1 MMRQVYLYGAL
12 GRRFGYRHR
21 LDVDTLPEAVWALSA
36 IRPGFKEYFFRGP
49 AYSFVKGATRRG
61 GVDLDLAELPMT
73 LGRHDIHIMPAAMGA
88 GGGNTGKTV
97 GKIILG
103 TVMIAGAF
111 IASPLV
117 LGGAAAATTA
127 GGSAAVSAVAG
138 GMGTLASGGVAAGA
152 FAAGSAALGAS
163 MGMGATAISL
173 GALGAITYGNIAS
186 VGLMM
191 TLTGVSQL
199 LSPTPQASQ
208 AAYTNMERPEART
221 SFIYGGAVNTSEQ
234 GGPIPILYGR
244 MRIGSTLV
252 AASVSTDQIEGT
264 VTAGAPGTTARQPF
278 AGGEL

>member
-12 GRRFGYRHR
+12 GRRYGYRHR

-61 GVDLDLAELPMT
+61 GIDLDLAELPMT

-88 GGGNTGKTV
+88 GGNTGKTV

-111 IASPLV
+111 M
-117 LGGAAAATTA
+117 GAGLAGAFAGISTATTA
-127 GGSAAVSAVAG
+127 GSSAAVAGMSMVNVSALATTGVTVGAATAG
-138 GMGTLASGGVAAGA
+138 GMG
-152 FAAGSAALGAS
+152 
-163 MGMGATAISL
+163 MGAAIGS
-173 GALGAITYGNIAS
+173 GAILGAITYGNIAS

-191 TLTGVSQL
+191 ALTGVSQL
-199 LSPTPQASQ
+199 ISPTPQASQ

-221 SFIYGGAVNTSEQ
+221 SFIYGGPVNTSEQ

-278 AGGEL
+278 SGGEL

>member
-21 LDVDTLPEAVWALSA
+21 LEIDTLPEAIWALSA

-61 GVDLDLAELPMT
+61 GIDLDLAELPMT
-73 LGRHDIHIMPAAMGA
+73 LGKHDIHIMPAAMGT
-88 GGGNTGKTV
+88 GGGSSTGKTV

-111 IASPLV
+111 WLAPL
-117 LGGAAAATTA
+117 
-127 GGSAAVSAVAG
+127 AV
-138 GMGTLASGGVAAGA
+138 ASGGGVLVGAGA
-152 FAAGSAALGAS
+152 TSGMSAAIGTGAVLGS
-163 MGMGATAISL
+163 
-173 GALGAITYGNIAS
+173 ITYGNIAS

-191 TLTGVSQL
+191 ALSGVSQL
-199 LSPTPQASQ
+199 ISPTPQASQ
-208 AAYTNMERPEART
+208 AAYTNFERPEART
-221 SFIYGGAVNTSEQ
+221 SFIYGGPVNTSEQ

-252 AASVSTDQIEGT
+252 AASVSTDQVEGT
-264 VTAGAPGTTARQPF
+264 VNAGAPGSTARQAF

>member
-61 GVDLDLAELPMT
+61 GIDLDLAELPMT
-73 LGRHDIHIMPAAMGA
+73 LGKHDIHIMPAAMGA
-88 GGGNTGKTV
+88 GGGGNGKAV
-97 GKIILG
+97 GKVILG
-103 TVMIAGAF
+103 VVMIAGAF
-111 IASPLV
+111 FTAGLSTAAAASTF
-117 LGGAAAATTA
+117 GAAA
-127 GGSAAVSAVAG
+127 S
-138 GMGTLASGGVAAGA
+138 ASGGVTAGA
-152 FAAGSAALGAS
+152 LAGAAAVGGSAF
-163 MGMGATAISL
+163 GMSAAIGTGTII
-173 GALGAITYGNIAS
+173 GALTSGHIAS

-191 TLTGVSQL
+191 TLSGVSQL
-199 LSPTPQASQ
+199 ISPTPQASQ
-208 AAYTNMERPEART
+208 AAYTNMERPAART
-221 SFIYGGAVNTSEQ
+221 SFIYGGPVNTSEQ

-264 VTAGAPGTTARQPF
+264 VTAGAPGTTARQAF

>member
-61 GVDLDLAELPMT
+61 GIDLGLAELPMT

-88 GGGNTGKTV
+88 GGGSSTGKTV
-97 GKIILG
+97 GKIVLG
-103 TVMIAGAF
+103 VVMIAGAF
-111 IASPLV
+111 FTAGASLGPMIAVDAAMYGVPAATLT
-117 LGGAAAATTA
+117 AAAGT
-127 GGSAAVSAVAG
+127 G
-138 GMGTLASGGVAAGA
+138 GMTAAIGTGA
-152 FAAGSAALGAS
+152 ILGS
-163 MGMGATAISL
+163 
-173 GALGAITYGNIAS
+173 ITYGNIAS

-191 TLTGVSQL
+191 ALTGVSQL
-199 LSPTPQASQ
+199 ISPTPQASQ

-221 SFIYGGAVNTSEQ
+221 SFIYGGPVNTSEQ

>member
-12 GRRFGYRHR
+12 GRRYGYRHR

-61 GVDLDLAELPMT
+61 GIDLDLAELPMT

-88 GGGNTGKTV
+88 GGNTGKTV

-111 IASPLV
+111 M
-117 LGGAAAATTA
+117 GAGLAGAFAGISTATTA
-127 GGSAAVSAVAG
+127 GSSAAVAGMSMVNVSALATTGVTVGAATAG
-138 GMGTLASGGVAAGA
+138 GMG
-152 FAAGSAALGAS
+152 
-163 MGMGATAISL
+163 MGAAIGS
-173 GALGAITYGNIAS
+173 GAILGAITYGNIAS

-191 TLTGVSQL
+191 ALTGVSQL
-199 LSPTPQASQ
+199 ISPTPQASQ

-221 SFIYGGAVNTSEQ
+221 SFIYGGPVNTSEQ

-264 VTAGAPGTTARQPF
+264 VTAVKPGTTTVRHAF
-278 AGGEL
+278 SGGEL

>member
-21 LDVDTLPEAVWALSA
+21 LEVDTLPEAIWALSA

-49 AYSFVKGATRRG
+49 AYSFIKGATRRG
-61 GVDLDLAELPMT
+61 GIDLDLAELPMT
-73 LGRHDIHIMPAAMGA
+73 LGKHDIHIMPAAMGA

-103 TVMIAGAF
+103 VVMIAGAYF
-111 IASPLV
+111 AAPLI
-117 LGGAAAATTA
+117 GAAAA
-127 GGSAAVSAVAG
+127 GSVVPGSAASVSAGVSLGLSTAAVTGAAAG
-138 GMGTLASGGVAAGA
+138 GTAWGAAIGTGA
-152 FAAGSAALGAS
+152 ILGS
-163 MGMGATAISL
+163 
-173 GALGAITYGNIAS
+173 ITYGNIAS

-191 TLTGVSQL
+191 ALTGVSQL
-199 LSPTPQASQ
+199 ISPTPQASQ
-208 AAYTNMERPEART
+208 AAYTNFERPEART

-278 AGGEL
+278 SGGEL

>member
-1 MMRQVYLYGAL
+1 
-12 GRRFGYRHR
+12 
-21 LDVDTLPEAVWALSA
+21 
-36 IRPGFKEYFFRGP
+36 
-49 AYSFVKGATRRG
+49 
-61 GVDLDLAELPMT
+61 
-73 LGRHDIHIMPAAMGA
+73 
-88 GGGNTGKTV
+88 
-97 GKIILG
+97 
-103 TVMIAGAF
+103 
-111 IASPLV
+111 
-117 LGGAAAATTA
+117 
-127 GGSAAVSAVAG
+127 
-138 GMGTLASGGVAAGA
+138 
-152 FAAGSAALGAS
+152 
-163 MGMGATAISL
+163 MGATAISL

-221 SFIYGGAVNTSEQ
+221 SFIYGGPVNTSEQ

>member
-21 LDVDTLPEAVWALSA
+21 LEVDTLPEAIWALSA

-61 GVDLDLAELPMT
+61 GIDLDLAELPMT
-73 LGRHDIHIMPAAMGA
+73 LGKHDIHIMPAAMGA
-88 GGGNTGKTV
+88 GGDSGKSV
-97 GKIILG
+97 GKIVLG
-103 TVMIAGAF
+103 VVMIAGAF
-111 IASPLV
+111 F
-117 LGGAAAATTA
+117 TA
-127 GGSAAVSAVAG
+127 GGSLAGLLAGSSGAVWSTAMGSGVILGSITAG
-138 GMGTLASGGVAAGA
+138 NVAA
-152 FAAGSAALGAS
+152 
-163 MGMGATAISL
+163 MGA
-173 GALGAITYGNIAS
+173 
-186 VGLMM
+186 MM
-191 TLTGVSQL
+191 ALTGVSQL
-199 LSPTPQASQ
+199 ISPTPQASQ

-221 SFIYGGAVNTSEQ
+221 SFIYGGPVNTSEQ

-278 AGGEL
+278 SGGEL

>member
-21 LDVDTLPEAVWALSA
+21 LAVDTLPEAIWALSA

-61 GVDLDLAELPMT
+61 GIDLDLAELPMT
-73 LGRHDIHIMPAAMGA
+73 LGKHDIHIMPAAMGA

-103 TVMIAGAF
+103 VVMIAGAVF
-111 IASPLV
+111 TAGLSAGGLAMAAGDAMAIGVAEAGMAAGTFV
-117 LGGAAAATTA
+117 GGAAA
-127 GGSAAVSAVAG
+127 
-138 GMGTLASGGVAAGA
+138 GT
-152 FAAGSAALGAS
+152 
-163 MGMGATAISL
+163 GMGAAIGAGAIL
-173 GALGAITYGNIAS
+173 GSITYGNIAS

-191 TLTGVSQL
+191 ALTGVSQL
-199 LSPTPQASQ
+199 ISPTPQASQ

>member
-21 LDVDTLPEAVWALSA
+21 LEVDTLPEAIWALSA

-73 LGRHDIHIMPAAMGA
+73 LGKHDIHIMPAAMGA
-88 GGGNTGKTV
+88 GGGSTGKTV

-103 TVMIAGAF
+103 VVMIAGAF
-111 IASPLV
+111 F
-117 LGGAAAATTA
+117 TA
-127 GGSAAVSAVAG
+127 GGSLAGLFGGAAEVSATGGLVAGASVEGSAIVAG
-138 GMGTLASGGVAAGA
+138 GAAW
-152 FAAGSAALGAS
+152 GAS
-163 MGMGATAISL
+163 VGTGAIL
-173 GALGAITYGNIAS
+173 GSITYGNIAS

-191 TLTGVSQL
+191 ALTGVSQL
-199 LSPTPQASQ
+199 ISPTPQASQ

-221 SFIYGGAVNTSEQ
+221 SFIYGGPVNTSEQ

-278 AGGEL
+278 SGGEL

>member
-12 GRRFGYRHR
+12 GRRYGYRHR

-73 LGRHDIHIMPAAMGA
+73 LGKHDIHIMPAAMGA

-103 TVMIAGAF
+103 VVMIAGAF
-111 IASPLV
+111 FTAGASLAPMISLDAAMFGV
-117 LGGAAAATTA
+117 PAASLTAAAGT
-127 GGSAAVSAVAG
+127 GGMSAAIG
-138 GMGTLASGGVAAGA
+138 AGA
-152 FAAGSAALGAS
+152 ILGS
-163 MGMGATAISL
+163 
-173 GALGAITYGNIAS
+173 ITYGNIAS
-186 VGLMM
+186 AGLMM
-191 TLTGVSQL
+191 ALTGVSQL
-199 LSPTPQASQ
+199 ISPTPQASQ

-221 SFIYGGAVNTSEQ
+221 SFIYGGPVNTSEQ

>member
-61 GVDLDLAELPMT
+61 GIDLDLAELPMT
-73 LGRHDIHIMPAAMGA
+73 LGKHDIHIMPAAMGA

-97 GKIILG
+97 GKIVLG
-103 TVMIAGAF
+103 VVMIAGAF
-111 IASPLV
+111 LTAGLASGAIGGLAATGGVVPGSAAAASAGV
-117 LGGAAAATTA
+117 SLGLGTGAVTGAAA
-127 GGSAAVSAVAG
+127 SW
-138 GMGTLASGGVAAGA
+138 
-152 FAAGSAALGAS
+152 
-163 MGMGATAISL
+163 GMGAAIGSGAIL
-173 GALGAITYGNIAS
+173 GSITYGNIAS

-191 TLTGVSQL
+191 ALTGVSQL
-199 LSPTPQASQ
+199 ISPTPQASQ

-221 SFIYGGAVNTSEQ
+221 SFIYGGPVNTSEQ

-264 VTAGAPGTTARQPF
+264 VTAGAPGTTARQAF

>member
-21 LDVDTLPEAVWALSA
+21 LAVDTLPEAIWALSA

-61 GVDLDLAELPMT
+61 GIDLDLTELPMT
-73 LGRHDIHIMPAAMGA
+73 LGKHDIHIMPAAMGA
-88 GGGNTGKTV
+88 GGDTGKTV

-103 TVMIAGAF
+103 TVLIAGAF
-111 IASPLV
+111 IGAAGL
-117 LGGAAAATTA
+117 LGGAAAAATSGA
-127 GGSAAVSAVAG
+127 GAATFSFGSAIG
-138 GMGTLASGGVAAGA
+138 SGAIL
-152 FAAGSAALGAS
+152 GS
-163 MGMGATAISL
+163 
-173 GALGAITYGNIAS
+173 ITYGNIAS
-186 VGLMM
+186 LGLM
-191 TLTGVSQL
+191 TALTGVSQL
-199 LSPTPQASQ
+199 ISPTPQASQ

-264 VTAGAPGTTARQPF
+264 VTAGAPGTTARQAF
-278 AGGEL
+278 SGGEL

>member
-49 AYSFVKGATRRG
+49 AYSFIKGATRRSG
-61 GVDLDLAELPMT
+61 IDLDLAELPMT
-73 LGRHDIHIMPAAMGA
+73 LGKHDIHIMPAAMGA
-88 GGGNTGKTV
+88 GGDTGKTV

-103 TVMIAGAF
+103 VAMVAGAF
-111 IASPLV
+111 WLAPIAV
-117 LGGAAAATTA
+117 
-127 GGSAAVSAVAG
+127 
-138 GMGTLASGGVAAGA
+138 ASGGGVLVGAGA
-152 FAAGSAALGAS
+152 TSGMTAAIGTGAILGS
-163 MGMGATAISL
+163 
-173 GALGAITYGNIAS
+173 ITYGNVAAM
-186 VGLMM
+186 GAMM
-191 TLTGVSQL
+191 ALSGVSQL

-221 SFIYGGAVNTSEQ
+221 SFIYGGPVNTSEQ

-264 VTAGAPGTTARQPF
+264 VTAVKPGTTTVRHAF
-278 AGGEL
+278 SGGEL